1 MHETVSMLLL
11 QLQLLLLRAGI
22 DVAHMYETWYTYC
35 EN

>member
-1 MHETVSMLLL
+1 MQEPICMLLL

-22 DVAHMYETWYTYC
+22 DVAHIYETWYTYC